1 MTYRPRAA
9 AHALRRAV
17 YPASSYYHLLKTALQ
32 RCPCHDCVFSRQI
45 LRGLRAKIF
54 QSVLGDPFGVIKQ
67 LAPVGTALC
76 QHFFVG
82 KKARKSLSSALCA
95 PFQGDVRIRCDYRAL
110 SDLSQPLR
118 YINDFHCLAI
128 SQRYRPASPLC
139 AMVRKGNC
147 NKLFFF
153 FFFFFKSIMV
163 RLRYR
168 TICSTLSI
176 VAILLRSSS
185 HLTFAMKKAIPLNPI
200 ESALR
205 CARV

>member
-1 MTYRPRAA
+1 MSLSRLRFQQADLEGVASKNLSKRPR
-9 AHALRRAV
+9 RPV
-17 YPASSYYHLLKTALQ
+17 
-32 RCPCHDCVFSRQI
+32 RCQK
-45 LRGLRAKIF
+45 A
-54 QSVLGDPFGVIKQ
+54 
-67 LAPVGTALC
+67 LAPVGTAPC

-82 KKARKSLSSALCA
+82 KKAKKSLSSALCA

-110 SDLSQPLR
+110 SNLSQPLR